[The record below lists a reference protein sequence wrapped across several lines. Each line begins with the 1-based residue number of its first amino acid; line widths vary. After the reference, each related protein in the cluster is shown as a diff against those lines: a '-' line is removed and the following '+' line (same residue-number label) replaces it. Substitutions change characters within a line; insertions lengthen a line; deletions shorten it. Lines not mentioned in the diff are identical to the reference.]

1 MKLKI
6 STYNEERSVALTL
19 CYNYIV
25 LFQKKI
31 YVLEIIICLSHKK
44 ITSKREF
51 FLFLSQKNYLI
62 LDSVE
67 LIFIFLGTK
76 LLKPFLFE

>member
-31 YVLEIIICLSHKK
+31 CALEIIICLSHKK

-51 FLFLSQKNYLI
+51 FLFLSQKVI
-62 LDSVE
+62 
-67 LIFIFLGTK
+67 
-76 LLKPFLFE
+76 